1 LPRAN
6 FHNYD
11 ILTEDD
17 MGNDGFEDK
26 MRAETRMKAIEG
38 RLARLETFLNLAKP
52 ANAPALP
59 AAVQTPPVTPPAA
72 PPPSPGP
79 KPLPPPQ
86 SPLAARQLGGHPGSL
101 LGVVGVI
108 CFVLAAGFI
117 IKLSLDSGWL
127 TPPRQIGLAV
137 LFGLGLIITGFSLL
151 DSDSEYASYL
161 PAAGIIVIYA
171 AVFAAHRMYALLPFE
186 SAISLSALVTG
197 FCVLIYTKIREDIYP
212 VTAAVGSY
220 FSPAILGLGASSVFA
235 VYYYL
240 LCSIGFAVISIWVKS
255 RALTLVAAY
264 LAMLMTAA
272 AGLTLKADA
281 LVASMLAFNFL
292 ALSGGVYLYTVQN
305 GTPLNERESATL
317 LPALL
322 FFYATEYYY
331 IDRLLPGVAPWL
343 SLAFAGLL
351 LAFYL
356 AAKRRFPE
364 GRMGS
369 EGLVMTFITVVS
381 FHSFYLELLPADA
394 KPWLFV
400 AIMIVLCCP
409 EVKLRPGAG
418 NAMRVP
424 ALGVLAVL
432 LIEFLSMLSHLLS
445 GTGDARLS
453 VALFSVASMWALIVF
468 RCGEIKDGNGYA
480 PLLGAAHL
488 LAVVGLYRL
497 TKDAGSLEV
506 SISWL
511 FYATAVITY
520 AFSRKDEAMARS
532 AVFVLAFAAAKA
544 LLYDAAAAPTVVRI
558 VCLLLTGAALY
569 GSGFFLRKIAGW
581 KAEKRAEAAAK

>member
-1 LPRAN
+1 
-6 FHNYD
+6 
-11 ILTEDD
+11 
-17 MGNDGFEDK
+17 MGNEGFEDK
-26 MRAETRMKAIEG
+26 LRAETRMKAIEERLG
-38 RLARLETFLNLAKP
+38 RLEAFLNLSP
-52 ANAPALP
+52 AAAPAVP
-59 AAVQTPPVTPPAA
+59 AAVQPPPAPPPAA
-72 PPPSPGP
+72 AT

-86 SPLAARQLGGHPGSL
+86 LPRAAQPARHHPGSL

-137 LFGLGLIITGFSLL
+137 LFGLGLVVSGLALL
-151 DSDSEYASYL
+151 DADREYAGYL
-161 PAAGIIVIYA
+161 PAAGVIVLYA
-171 AVFAAHRMYALLPFE
+171 AVFAAHRLYALLPFE
-186 SAISLSALVTG
+186 SAIALSAMVTG
-197 FCVLIYTKIREDIYP
+197 LCVWLYGRIQEDVYP

-220 FSPAILGLGASSVFA
+220 FAPAILGLGAGAVFA

-240 LCSIGFAVISIWVKS
+240 LCSAGFSVISIWVKS
-255 RALTLVAAY
+255 RTLSVVAAY

-272 AGLTLKADA
+272 AGLSLKADGLIA
-281 LVASMLAFNFL
+281 AMLALNFVV
-292 ALSGGVYLYTVQN
+292 LSGGIYLYTVN
-305 GTPLNERESATL
+305 NNTPLTEKEATGL

-331 IDRLLPGVAPWL
+331 VDRLVPGKAAWL
-343 SLAFAGLL
+343 SLIFAGLL
-351 LAFYL
+351 LALYL
-356 AAKRRFPE
+356 EAKRRFPE

-369 EGLVMTFITVVS
+369 EGLILTFITVVG
-381 FHSFYLELLPADA
+381 FHSFYLELLPGEA
-394 KPWLFV
+394 KPWLFMV
-400 AIMIVLCCP
+400 IMIILSLP
-409 EVKLRPGAG
+409 AIKYTPGKPGPLRI
-418 NAMRVP
+418 P

-432 LIEFLSMLSHLLS
+432 AIEFMSMLSHLLS
-445 GTGDARLS
+445 GTEGSWLAVS
-453 VALFSVASMWALIVF
+453 LFSVASMWVLIAF
-468 RCGEIKDGNGYA
+468 RGDELQGGNGYA
-480 PLLGAAHL
+480 PLLGSAHL
-488 LAVVGLYRL
+488 LAIVGLYRL

-532 AVFVLAFAAAKA
+532 AVFVLAFAAGKA

-581 KAEKRAEAAAK
+581 KAEKRA